1 MSVHRFPG
9 FTAEA
14 GLYRTSTRDQLPA
27 TRDHSR
33 AEQRVI
39 SQLRVG
45 TGVPTMGLGFH
56 WPSWCELA
64 CASAA
69 AVCLAGTAG
78 AAAALCIP
86 AEIACLQACN
96 SFQFQFA

>member
-1 MSVHRFPG
+1 VSVNQFPG

-14 GLYRTSTRDQLPA
+14 GLHPTSTCYQLPA
-27 TRDHSR
+27 DREHSR
-33 AEQRVI
+33 AEHRVI
-39 SQLRVG
+39 PQLRVG
-45 TGVPTMGLGFH
+45 AGVPTGGLGFH
-56 WPSWCELA
+56 WPTWCELA

-69 AVCLAGTAG
+69 AACLAGTAG

-96 SFQFQFA
+96 SFHFQFA